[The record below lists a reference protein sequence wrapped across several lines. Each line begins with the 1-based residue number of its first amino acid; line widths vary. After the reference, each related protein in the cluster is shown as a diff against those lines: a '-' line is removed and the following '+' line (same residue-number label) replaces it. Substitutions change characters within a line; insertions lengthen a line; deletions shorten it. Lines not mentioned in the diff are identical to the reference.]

1 MVVNCSNVT
10 AILTI
15 IQYEKLNL
23 TKSIAGFPY
32 LSLNLWDLSVYG
44 NQW

>member
-23 TKSIAGFPY
+23 TKSIAGFPFTEI
-32 LSLNLWDLSVYG
+32 NDKNV
-44 NQW
+44 QEF